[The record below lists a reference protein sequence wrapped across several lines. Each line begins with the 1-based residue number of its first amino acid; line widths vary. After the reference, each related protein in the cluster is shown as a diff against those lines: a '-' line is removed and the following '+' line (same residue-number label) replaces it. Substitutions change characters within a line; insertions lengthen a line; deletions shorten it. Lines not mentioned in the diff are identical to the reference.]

1 MLLDKIK
8 ALAAQH
14 QADNIATRRHLHAHP
29 ELSYQEFETS
39 KYVQARLTEIGIPF
53 TVIATTGVL
62 GIIEGKNPTKRV
74 IALRADMDALP
85 IIEENTIDYKSTNEG
100 VMHACGHDVHTT
112 ILLGAAKVL
121 WTLRDEFE
129 GTIKLL
135 FQPGEEKNP
144 GGASYMI
151 RDGALENPKPQGIVG
166 LHVHP
171 GLNEGKLSFRK
182 GRVMASADE
191 LYVSIKGP
199 GGHAA
204 TPHQTVDTIL
214 VAAQL
219 IQSLQT
225 IISRNR
231 NPQNPSKRVIA
242 LRADMD
248 ALPIIEE
255 NKIDYK
261 SNNDGVMHAC
271 GHDVHTTI
279 LLGAAKILWSLREE
293 FEGTIKLL
301 FQPGEEK
308 NPGGATYM
316 IRDGA
321 LENPKPQGIVG
332 LHVHP
337 GLNEGKLSFRKG
349 RVMASADELYISIK
363 GPGGHAATPHQ
374 TVDTILVA
382 AQLIQSL
389 QTIIARN
396 RNPQNPSVLSIC
408 SIHGGNTTNV
418 IPSEVKLMGTFRAM
432 DEVWRFQAHDLML
445 QQAKGIAI
453 ATGAEI
459 DFRVDVGYPTV
470 DNEPILTEAAW
481 RLADAYMGKENV
493 EETEKRMGAED
504 FGYYSQVIPGCFFR
518 LGVRNESAGIVHN
531 VHTPHFNID
540 EAAIEQGVGMM
551 AWLGTQL

>member
-1 MLLDKIK
+1 MILEKIK
-8 ALAAQH
+8 TLAAQH
-14 QADNIATRRHLHAHP
+14 QAENVATRRHLHANP
-29 ELSYQEFETS
+29 ELSYQEFETC
-39 KYVQARLTEIGIPF
+39 KYVQAQLTKIGIPF

-62 GIIEGKNPTKRV
+62 GIIEGKNPSSRI

-85 IIEENTIDYKSTNEG
+85 IIEENNVDYISTKEG

-112 ILLGAAKVL
+112 ILLGAAKIL
-121 WTLRDEFE
+121 WELKGEFE

-151 RDGALENPKPQGIVG
+151 RDGALENPKPQGIIG

-171 GLNEGKLSFRK
+171 GLNYGKLSFRK

-204 TPHQTVDTIL
+204 TPHQTVDTVL

-219 IQSLQT
+219 ITSLQT

-231 NPQNPSKRVIA
+231 NPQNPS
-242 LRADMD
+242 
-248 ALPIIEE
+248 
-255 NKIDYK
+255 
-261 SNNDGVMHAC
+261 
-271 GHDVHTTI
+271 
-279 LLGAAKILWSLREE
+279 
-293 FEGTIKLL
+293 
-301 FQPGEEK
+301 
-308 NPGGATYM
+308 
-316 IRDGA
+316 
-321 LENPKPQGIVG
+321 
-332 LHVHP
+332 
-337 GLNEGKLSFRKG
+337 
-349 RVMASADELYISIK
+349 
-363 GPGGHAATPHQ
+363 
-374 TVDTILVA
+374 
-382 AQLIQSL
+382 
-389 QTIIARN
+389 
-396 RNPQNPSVLSIC
+396 VLSRC

-432 DEVWRFQAHDLML
+432 DEAWRFQAHELMM
-445 QQAKGIAI
+445 QQAKGLAI

-470 DNEPILTEAAW
+470 DNEPIITEAAW
-481 RLADAYMGKENV
+481 LLADEYMGKENV

-518 LGVRNESAGIVHN
+518 LGVRNEQAGIVHN
-531 VHTPHFNID
+531 VHTPLFNID
-540 EAAIEQGVGMM
+540 EKAITHGVGMM
-551 AWLGTQL
+551 AWLGVRLFA